1 MLTPDKWGKFDYLL
15 AQKILIDRGEVIS
28 NEQLMAFRQKRL
40 EDLAQ
45 PDKRQIPWIIAG
57 YIFSLLGGFLG
68 LIIGWSLWKIKKT
81 LPNGEKV
88 YAFMYHDRVHGKIIF
103 LIGIIIFPIALILGI
118 IDRVNN

>member
-1 MLTPDKWGKFDYLL
+1 
-15 AQKILIDRGEVIS
+15 
-28 NEQLMAFRQKRL
+28 MAFRQKRL

-68 LIIGWSLWKIKKT
+68 LIIGWSLWKMKKT

-88 YAFMYHDRVHGKIIF
+88 YAFMNIDRMHGKLIF
-103 LIGIIIFPIALILGI
+103 LIGIIILPIAIILGI
-118 IDRVNN
+118 IDRINN